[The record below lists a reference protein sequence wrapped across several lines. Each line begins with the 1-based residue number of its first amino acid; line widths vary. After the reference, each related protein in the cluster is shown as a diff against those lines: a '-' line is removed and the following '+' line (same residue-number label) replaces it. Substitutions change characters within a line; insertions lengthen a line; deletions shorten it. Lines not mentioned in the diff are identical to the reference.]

1 MSNTPANRPS
11 TARKRT
17 PADEK
22 KREAELNEDYTI
34 EVDGTRYTLVP
45 ADVTGLLDMKVRRDT
60 ATLLGGKGLSVT
72 EIIDAISESPGLDR
86 IACFMYAAEVAAGRD
101 ADLEKILGSVSLN
114 SEFEIVDG
122 DGEPVPQP

>member
-1 MSNTPANRPS
+1 MSNTQRPS

-22 KREAELNEDYTI
+22 KREAELDQDYTI
-34 EVDGTRYTLVP
+34 EVDGTKYTLVP
-45 ADVTGLLDMKVRRDT
+45 SDITGLLDLKVRRGTD
-60 ATLLGGKGLSVT
+60 ALLGKGMSVI

-101 ADLEKILGSVSLN
+101 ADLEKILGSVSAT
-114 SEFEIVDG
+114 SDFDIVDG
-122 DGEPVPQP
+122 KGEPVPQP